1 VPVTDW
7 RPLVAVAAGAA
18 IGGVLRYLIGA
29 WTTARFGIAQSW
41 LATGFIN
48 LSGSLLIGIVIE
60 MAARGAVPPV
70 TRVFLATG
78 ILGGYTTFS
87 TFALEIALAVPGSAL
102 MAALYAAGSVG
113 FGVGAAALGVQLA
126 RLALR

>member
-1 VPVTDW
+1 MIDW
-7 RPLVAVAAGAA
+7 RPLCAVAAGAA

-29 WTTARFGIAQSW
+29 WTVSRFGLPQTW
-41 LATGFIN
+41 LATGAIN
-48 LSGSLLIGIVIE
+48 ISGSLLIGIVLE
-60 MAARGAVPPV
+60 LAAHGRVGPV
-70 TRVFLATG
+70 ARVFLATG

-102 MAALYAAGSVG
+102 LATVYAAGSVG
-113 FGVGAAALGVQLA
+113 FGVGAAALGVQLT